1 MKFQPAK
8 FKVAIPVTAGLFV
21 LVLIFA
27 LILRSSLRSPHA
39 LDPADYTESVPD
51 GFVYECAVSVDG
63 DELILQG
70 FACVRDEKVSDIDC
84 YAVLYDAGAESY
96 LRLATQMVASEQ
108 YRNAAGDGL
117 NQMFSGFYAF
127 VDTNRLTQSAYELC
141 FAYRSGEHNAL
152 IHTGQTVE
160 VVS

>member
-63 DELILQG
+63 DALILQG

-84 YAVLYDAGAESY
+84 YAVLYDAGAES
-96 LRLATQMVASEQ
+96 
-108 YRNAAGDGL
+108 
-117 NQMFSGFYAF
+117 
-127 VDTNRLTQSAYELC
+127 
-141 FAYRSGEHNAL
+141 
-152 IHTGQTVE
+152 I
-160 VVS
+160 